1 MTYYK
6 LLWTYEDQRKS
17 EKLWHSKIQ
26 DVRVILQAIQKELS
40 NG

>member
-1 MTYYK
+1 MTNRE
-6 LLWTYEDQRKS
+6 LLWTYEKQRKS

-26 DVRVILQAIQKELS
+26 EIRRTIQAIEKELN